1 MTLQDAI
8 QVRHSVRNY
17 TDAPLTAEQ
26 VDTLL
31 KESISGADVRSL
43 ARSEN
48 KEELFYL
55 LFDEDKRTSDNAA
68 WVLTHLPATDNVWLT
83 GNQEALIDKAMHT
96 SNITMRRLTMT
107 LLLRTEF
114 KADDIRTDFLDF
126 CLDMMMRP
134 DQPNGVRSVAMK
146 LAYLQCCHFP
156 ELLAELRQT
165 LDIMEPDFLSPAL
178 KTTKRSLLK
187 KMKG

>member
-1 MTLQDAI
+1 MELSAI
-8 QVRHSVRNY
+8 
-17 TDAPLTAEQ
+17 
-26 VDTLL
+26 L
-31 KESISGADVRSL
+31 KGHIGGADVL
-43 ARSEN
+43 ALAQSEN
-48 KEELFYL
+48 REELFRQ
-55 LFDEDKRTSDNAA
+55 LFNEDKRTSDNAA
-68 WVLTHLPATDNVWLT
+68 WVLTHLPASDDVWLKE
-83 GNQEALIDKAMHT
+83 NQEALIDKAMQTT
-96 SNITMRRLTMT
+96 SVTMRRLTMT

-114 KADDIRTDFLDF
+114 IADDIRTDFLDF

-156 ELLAELRQT
+156 ELLAELRYS